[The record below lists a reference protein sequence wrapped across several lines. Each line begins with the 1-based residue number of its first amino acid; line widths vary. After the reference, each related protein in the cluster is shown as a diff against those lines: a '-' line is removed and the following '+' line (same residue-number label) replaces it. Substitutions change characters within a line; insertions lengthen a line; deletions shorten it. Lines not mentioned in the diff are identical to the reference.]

1 MSSGIGNAICKIKNM
16 LMSLIVKSKYQIVSE
31 IDEIIKG
38 FANDAGNAKARV
50 RRGGYLIERAAAKVV
65 NKSF

>member
-1 MSSGIGNAICKIKNM
+1 
-16 LMSLIVKSKYQIVSE
+16 MSLIVKSKYQIVSE